1 MAKSEPQNHHTLSP
15 ANSTENYSLA
25 WATQY
30 LIQEFGLNNNRAIPG
45 SMLSL
50 HVNRVVGVVAF
61 SPSGCSFKVMLYV
74 YTHIYIY
81 TYTECLHRKSLLQV
95 SEVMWIYWK
104 YVKYLLEHLQGTLR
118 QNSKRE
124 GHMHIHL
131 PSWIINTSPAIAGKL
146 HSLAGPWSS
155 QSVNQSP
162 VRHAPNALGA
172 TAAPNGSDAAANC
185 SPERRSPYLL
195 TTWPRHFWWRVS
207 PTVQNECDLL
217 TCYAKIAKICLQL
230 P

>member
-1 MAKSEPQNHHTLSP
+1 MF
-15 ANSTENYSLA
+15 
-25 WATQY
+25 
-30 LIQEFGLNNNRAIPG
+30 IQSNVICI
-45 SMLSL
+45 
-50 HVNRVVGVVAF
+50 H
-61 SPSGCSFKVMLYV
+61 
-74 YTHIYIY
+74 THIYIY

-95 SEVMWIYWK
+95 SEVMWTYWK

-195 TTWPRHFWWRVS
+195 TTWPRPWKNDGGFHRRRCKTNV
-207 PTVQNECDLL
+207 TNV